1 MDQTFG
7 LRLRGRAA
15 AVGVAVCVS
24 GTGIVAPGQVA
35 AAGPPNASSHG
46 AGMNKPANNDGSIVY
61 KSRCV
66 GSSTNF
72 KITQATIKMWS
83 TGDRIKGFHFKYRL
97 VAAGTEGQPQ
107 WWSNWSKPVKAS
119 FKANRVTSLLM
130 TAPGLGQSF
139 SSTAAWEAE
148 VKLKYPRSL
157 RPAKRYKYRL
167 PVTTPQ
173 CGFVPN
179 ELEA

>member
-1 MDQTFG
+1 
-7 LRLRGRAA
+7 
-15 AVGVAVCVS
+15 
-24 GTGIVAPGQVA
+24 
-35 AAGPPNASSHG
+35 AGPPSSSTHG

-61 KSRCV
+61 KHRCV
-66 GSSTNF
+66 GDTTDF

-83 TGDRIKGFHFKYRL
+83 RGDRIKGFHFKYRL

-107 WWSNWSKPVKAS
+107 WWSNWSEPVKKS
-119 FKANRVTSLLM
+119 FKANRVASMSL

-148 VKLKYPRSL
+148 VKLKYPRSK

-173 CGFVPN
+173 CGILDGTPHG
-179 ELEA
+179 